1 MNNLPGWQQLLVLL
15 ELELVLGGEDLGGE
29 GKNKK
34 QTKKNTKKTKTK
46 KKKLCVWGGGRVG
59 GVERRGGVSP
69 QANGVSC

>member
-34 QTKKNTKKTKTK
+34 QTKTHKKNKKQKKTK
-46 KKKLCVWGGGRVG
+46 KKQKNGVFGGGAG
-59 GVERRGGVSP
+59 
-69 QANGVSC
+69 